1 MMGMWFVGTALGNL
15 VAGLVAG
22 AFDPENVQQMP
33 DLFMSVVLSTGGAG
47 LVILAL
53 SPWMQRWMGEIK

>member
-22 AFDPENVQQMP
+22 RFDPNQLEQIP
-33 DLFMSVVLSTGGAG
+33 DLFHTMVWTGVGAG
-47 LVILAL
+47 IVFLAL
-53 SPWMQRWMGEIK
+53 SPIMRKWMGDVT